1 MLGVWVLVV
10 ASFASSFVLGRFELS
25 RGSSHLLVFMVARG
39 PWREQCFALVQQ
51 ARWFPPLKFLWS
63 VLLTR
68 LVLLGASWFG
78 MASSLHRAAG
88 IVVVCRKKKR
98 KLSK

>member
-1 MLGVWVLVV
+1 M
-10 ASFASSFVLGRFELS
+10 LGRFVLS
-25 RGSSHLLVFMVARG
+25 RGSSHLLVFLVARE

-51 ARWFPPLKFLWS
+51 ARGFPPLKFLWS

-88 IVVVCRKKKR
+88 NVVVC
-98 KLSK
+98 